1 MKLDSVPV
9 AGTFSKD
16 KMFFSKLPFEYIVE
30 MDGALIKGNDN
41 QWYVD
46 WVCGLGANILGQGPG
61 KRDNGFNEYVAMH
74 ARKGVAG
81 SLPYRLEYQAAEK
94 LTNMLSKY
102 VPGWAGVPLQVRWVL
117 SGSDACNAA
126 IRLARAVT
134 SNPYIVSIGYHGW
147 ADSFIAATPPAHGIP
162 PYWYEYTI
170 LADYGAALETLNVE
184 HRPVGAVIVEQ
195 PSVDPP
201 RIYYDQ
207 LREWC
212 YQHDAL
218 LIVDEV
224 VTGLRYGL
232 GGVCERYG
240 VQPDLICMGK
250 ALGNGY
256 PIAALVGPREYMDWF
271 NPGLRPDGDPVFVSS
286 TNVGYTAGLA
296 AADYMLSN
304 WKQKDVDYL
313 WDTGNQLMDGLRELQ
328 LPIIGH
334 GPRSLVNFDN
344 DYARAYFMRE
354 MAQRGV
360 IINRPNFVCRAHT
373 ARDVEITLLAARG
386 VVEKMSREP
395 IVDGKYPT
403 YDIQENELPL
413 RMFRNR

>member
-16 KMFFSKLPFEYIVE
+16 KIFFSKLPFEYIVE

-81 SLPYRLEYQAAEK
+81 SLPYRLEYQVAEK

-102 VPGWAGVPLQVRWVL
+102 VPSWAGAPLQVRWVL

-134 SNPYIVSIGYHGW
+134 NKNYVASIGYHGW
-147 ADSFIAATPPAHGIP
+147 ADTFISATPPAHGIP
-162 PYWYEYTI
+162 SLAHNPLINAYEFGSLDIDSLDTSC
-170 LADYGAALETLNVE
+170 
-184 HRPVGAVIVEQ
+184 VIIEQ
-195 PSVDPP
+195 PSVNPP
-201 RIYYDQ
+201 DEYYVK
-207 LREWC
+207 LRRWC
-212 YQHDAL
+212 NEHRAL

-240 VQPDLICMGK
+240 VHPDLICMGK

-271 NPGLRPDGDPVFVSS
+271 NPSLRPNGDPVFVSS
-286 TNVGYTAGLA
+286 TNVGCTAGLA

-313 WDTGNQLMDGLRELQ
+313 WDTGNQLMDALRELH

-334 GPRSLVNFDN
+334 GPRSLVNFEN

-354 MAQRGV
+354 MTQRG
-360 IINRPNFVCRAHT
+360 IIMNRPNFVCRAHT
-373 ARDVEITLLAARG
+373 ARDVRVTIQAARE
-386 VVEKMSREP
+386 VVNEMRKEP
-395 IVDGKYPT
+395 IIDGMYPT
-403 YDIQENELPL
+403 YGIPENELPL